1 MPENKKWTEQHQ
13 KRYIWLHNWLTSEQD
28 IIKVPKP
35 LNKDNYLAKISI
47 TTLIKAIKD
56 NNKWGASSKES
67 IYFMIARWFEV
78 NDPKNN
84 EIEYIKKLGFDI
96 KHKRDEEEGE
106 NELDEKE
113 KMHYRDH
120 KYFTNILNN
129 IDVSKINSL
138 IEHSK
143 YLLLMLLVKQ
153 PPVRTNFYIT
163 AQFVTK
169 PADIKDGNN
178 YIYLKTIAGKNK
190 AFYVINKDKVS
201 NTRTYKNNDELTYI
215 DITDES
221 LTQLLYDSYAKFKRD
236 YLFESNKK
244 QLQIKPY

>member
-1 MPENKKWTEQHQ
+1 
-13 KRYIWLHNWLTSEQD
+13 
-28 IIKVPKP
+28 
-35 LNKDNYLAKISI
+35 
-47 TTLIKAIKD
+47 
-56 NNKWGASSKES
+56 
-67 IYFMIARWFEV
+67 
-78 NDPKNN
+78 
-84 EIEYIKKLGFDI
+84 
-96 KHKRDEEEGE
+96 
-106 NELDEKE
+106 
-113 KMHYRDH
+113 
-120 KYFTNILNN
+120 
-129 IDVSKINSL
+129 
-138 IEHSK
+138 
-143 YLLLMLLVKQ
+143 MLLVKQ

-236 YLFESNKK
+236 YLFESNKN
-244 QLQIKPY
+244 QLQIKHY